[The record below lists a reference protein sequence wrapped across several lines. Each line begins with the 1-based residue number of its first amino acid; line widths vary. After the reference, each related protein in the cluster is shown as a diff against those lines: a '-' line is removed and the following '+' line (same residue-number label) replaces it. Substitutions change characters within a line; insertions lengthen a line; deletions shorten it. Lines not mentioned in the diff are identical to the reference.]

1 MTRLTKP
8 IFTIMTRFL
17 TPSISKMMRNHISSV
32 ESRVMNLTDVIKDIS
47 VPGIAKNIIDVTHAI
62 QMEETL
68 DFDELKNLI
77 SFYSD
82 ECWVYGGK
90 K

>member
-1 MTRLTKP
+1 
-8 IFTIMTRFL
+8 
-17 TPSISKMMRNHISSV
+17 
-32 ESRVMNLTDVIKDIS
+32 MNLTDVIKDIS